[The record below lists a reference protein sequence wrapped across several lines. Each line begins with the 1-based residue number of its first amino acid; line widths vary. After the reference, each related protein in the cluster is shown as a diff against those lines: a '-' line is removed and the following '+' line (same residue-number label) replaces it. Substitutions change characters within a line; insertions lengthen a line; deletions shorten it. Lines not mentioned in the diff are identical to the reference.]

1 MYENYKIN
9 IILLVDTDVFA
20 GNTSAS
26 VGTGEV
32 NPWSINPN
40 RSDS

>member
-1 MYENYKIN
+1 MYIEHRLEEISFED
-9 IILLVDTDVFA
+9 LDVFT
-20 GNTSAS
+20 GNESAS

-32 NPWSINPN
+32 NPWSIQPN